1 MSALFRTPLIV
12 IDTETTG
19 LLSDAQATPW
29 EIAAVALDEQGQE
42 MDTLAL
48 IGRPDPWREDMRRIV
63 ALGGIDPD
71 EVLAARPL
79 AEQLDQ
85 LSGWLGDRMAN
96 GARLTAFNIDFD
108 APMLARCG
116 LDLAGGAWAPCV
128 MEAAKKAM
136 GRAGALPWFNR
147 YNDWKMP
154 KLSEAASFYGVP
166 QQEPAHR
173 ALDDA
178 RTAGLIACELQR
190 RALAA
195 REAS

>member
-1 MSALFRTPLIV
+1 MSLFRSPLII

-19 LLSDAQATPW
+19 LLSNAQATPW
-29 EIAAVALDEQGQE
+29 EIAALALDEHGQE
-42 MDTLAL
+42 VDTISIL
-48 IGRPDPWREDMRRIV
+48 GRPDPWDEAMRPIV
-63 ALGGIDPD
+63 ALGGIDPE
-71 EVLAARPL
+71 EVLAAQPL

-85 LSGWLGDRMAN
+85 LSGWLGDHMSR
-96 GARLTAFNIDFD
+96 GARLTAFNIAFD
-108 APMLARCG
+108 APMLTRCG
-116 LDLAGGAWAPCV
+116 LDLASEAWAPCV

-136 GRAGALPWFNR
+136 GRAGALPWFR
-147 YNDWKMP
+147 KYNDWKMP

-173 ALDDA
+173 ALADA
-178 RTAGLIACELQR
+178 WTAGLIAVAMQR